1 MNKFWQILLLGS
13 SLFVAQTNYCFAQ
26 SNDKIFESDFPISPE
41 FPGGYKALIEYLQKN
56 LEYPLEAQ
64 KAGIK
69 GKVVVSFV
77 VEPDGTLTNENVSKS
92 LGYGCDEEA
101 LRIIKTMPTWKPG
114 SYSGKLIR
122 ISYILPLLF
131 GIDYPILTKTH
142 SIKLI
147 SN

>member
-1 MNKFWQILLLGS
+1 MSKFWQILLLSS
-13 SLFVAQTNYCFAQ
+13 SLFAAQTNYCFAQ
-26 SNDKIFESDFPISPE
+26 SSDKIFECNFPISPE
-41 FPGGYKALIEYLQKN
+41 FPGGYKALSEYLLKNIEY
-56 LEYPLEAQ
+56 PIEAQ

-77 VEPDGTLTNENVSKS
+77 VESDGTLTNVNVSKS

-101 LRIIKTMPTWKPG
+101 LRVIKAMPPWKPG
-114 SYSGKLIR
+114 SYSGNLIR
-122 ISYILPLLF
+122 MDYILPLLF

-142 SIKLI
+142 SIKRI